1 MRFPEPGDV
10 VAVHEA
16 TSQFEAIAIRD
27 LLEAA
32 GVLTMVRSRVVPGY
46 EVRDMWGD
54 KAGVVADIL
63 VRPED
68 ETAARALIADY
79 LKSLDVD
86 SLNAGGPDT
95 GPPNGASG
103 KMP

>member
-1 MRFPEPGDV
+1 MPLLPTPEDV

-16 TSQFEAIAIRD
+16 TSEFEAIALRD

-32 GVLTMVRSRVVPGY
+32 GIRTMIRSRFLPAS
-46 EVRDMWGD
+46 EIPEMWGD

-68 ETAARALIADY
+68 EARARALIAEF
-79 LKSLDVD
+79 LASLETE
-86 SLNAGGPDT
+86 APE
-95 GPPNGASG
+95 SG
-103 KMP
+103 EAPA